1 MNSTYSVLDLGSNSF
16 HMIYARVE
24 ENGRITVLDKFK
36 QYVSLGAG
44 LKENGEIRKRHQQAA
59 FNCLKEAS
67 KVIHRQQPTCFVAV
81 ATNAFRCQKN
91 DSFKNLC
98 ERALG
103 HPIRVL
109 SSEEEGDYIYRGVV
123 QTTSLSGR
131 DHCILDIGGSST
143 EFILGS
149 SDRASCILS
158 WQLGSA
164 ILTERFF
171 DTPRLRATNWKA
183 AVDYA
188 DETITLAGKGRIHL
202 PGIQTMYGASGAIRA
217 ISATLIEL
225 GINNTGIINAEA
237 VEQLVQNLLN
247 IHIHSHFKH
256 LDRYRVQVFLGGLAI
271 LHALFELLDVRDLM
285 PAQGAIREGVLL
297 ELHQQAHPTAK
308 AA

>member
-1 MNSTYSVLDLGSNSF
+1 MSPTYSVLDLGSNSF
-16 HMIYARVE
+16 HMIYARVDE
-24 ENGRITVLDKFK
+24 DGSIAVLDKFK

-44 LKENGEIRKRHQQAA
+44 LKKNGDLRERYQHAA
-59 FNCLKEAS
+59 FNCLREAS
-67 KVIHRQQPTCFVAV
+67 KVIRRQKPTYFSAV
-81 ATNAFRCQKN
+81 ATNAFRCQR
-91 DSFKNLC
+91 DDRFKNSC

-123 QTTSLSGR
+123 QTTPLSGQ

-149 SDRASCILS
+149 GSHASCILS

-164 ILTERFF
+164 VLTERFF
-171 DTPRLRATNWKA
+171 DTRRLRPANWQA

-217 ISATLIEL
+217 ISNTMIEL
-225 GINNTGIINAEA
+225 GINDTGIINAEA
-237 VEQLVQNLLN
+237 VEGLVQSLLN
-247 IHIHSHFKH
+247 IRIGSHFKH

-271 LHALFELLDVRDLM
+271 LHALFELLDVRDLK
-285 PAQGAIREGVLL
+285 PARGAMREGVLL
-297 ELHQQAHPTAK
+297 ELHQQALTTAK

>member
-1 MNSTYSVLDLGSNSF
+1 MSPTYSVLDLGSNSF

-24 ENGRITVLDKFK
+24 EDGSIAVLDKFK

-44 LKENGEIRKRHQQAA
+44 LKRNGEIRERYQHAA
-59 FNCLKEAS
+59 VNCLREAS
-67 KVIHRQQPTCFVAV
+67 KVIRRQKPAYFSAV
-81 ATNAFRCQKN
+81 ATNAFRCQR
-91 DSFKNLC
+91 DDRFKNLC

-123 QTTSLSGR
+123 QTTPLSGQ

-149 SDRASCILS
+149 GDHASCILS

-164 ILTERFF
+164 VLTERFF
-171 DTPRLRATNWKA
+171 DTRRLRPANWQA

-202 PGIQTMYGASGAIRA
+202 PGIQTMHGASGAIRA
-217 ISATLIEL
+217 ISNTMVKL
-225 GINNTGIINAEA
+225 GINDTGIINAEA
-237 VEQLVQNLLN
+237 VEELVQRLLN
-247 IHIHSHFKH
+247 IRIGSHFRH
-256 LDRYRVQVFLGGLAI
+256 LDRYRVRVFLGGLAI
-271 LHALFELLDVRDLM
+271 LHALFELLDVRDLK
-285 PAQGAIREGVLL
+285 PARGAMREGVLL
-297 ELHQQAHPTAK
+297 ELHQQAISTAK

>member
-1 MNSTYSVLDLGSNSF
+1 MSPAYSVLDLGSNSF

-24 ENGRITVLDKFK
+24 EDGKITVLDKFK

-44 LKENGEIRKRHQQAA
+44 LKQNGEIRERYQHAA
-59 FNCLKEAS
+59 VNCLREAS
-67 KVIHRQQPTCFVAV
+67 KVIRRQQPDYFSAV
-81 ATNAFRCQKN
+81 ATNAFRCQK
-91 DSFKNLC
+91 DDYFKNLC

-109 SSEEEGDYIYRGVV
+109 SSEEEGDYIYRGAV
-123 QTTSLSGR
+123 QTTPLSGQ

-149 SDRASCILS
+149 GARASCILS

-171 DTPRLRATNWKA
+171 DTRTLRPANWQA

-188 DETITLAGKGRIHL
+188 DETMTLAGKGRIHL
-202 PGIQTMYGASGAIRA
+202 PGIETMYGASGAIRA
-217 ISATLIEL
+217 ISNTMIKL
-225 GINNTGIINAEA
+225 GVNDTGTIDAEA
-237 VEQLVQNLLN
+237 VEELVQSLLN
-247 IHIHSHFKH
+247 IRIGSRFKH

-271 LHALFELLDVRDLM
+271 LHAIFELLDVRDLK
-285 PAQGAIREGVLL
+285 PARGAIREGVLL
-297 ELHQQAHPTAK
+297 EMHQQALTTAK

>member
-1 MNSTYSVLDLGSNSF
+1 MNPTYSVLDLGSNSF

-24 ENGRITVLDKFK
+24 KNGKITILDKFK

-44 LKENGEIRKRHQQAA
+44 LKKNGEIKERYQHAA
-59 FNCLKEAS
+59 FNCLREAS
-67 KVIHRQQPTCFVAV
+67 KVIHRQRPTCFAAV
-81 ATNAFRCQKN
+81 ATNAFRCQK
-91 DSFKNLC
+91 DDRFQLQC

-123 QTTSLSGR
+123 QTTPLSGQ
-131 DHCILDIGGSST
+131 DHCVLDIGGSST

-149 SDRASCILS
+149 GDRASCILS

-171 DTPRLRATNWKA
+171 DTRRLRPANWQA

-188 DETITLAGKGRIHL
+188 DQTITLAGKGHIHL
-202 PGIQTMYGASGAIRA
+202 PGIQTMYGTSGAIRA
-217 ISATLIEL
+217 ISNTLTTL
-225 GINNTGIINAEA
+225 GINDTGIIDPEA
-237 VEQLVQNLLN
+237 VEELVQNLLN
-247 IHIHSHFKH
+247 IHIQSHFKH
-256 LDRYRVQVFLGGLAI
+256 LDRYRVRVFLGGLAI
-271 LHALFELLDVRDLM
+271 LHALFELLDVKDLR

-297 ELHQQAHPTAK
+297 ELHQQAINTAK

>member
-1 MNSTYSVLDLGSNSF
+1 MNPTYSILDLGSNSF

-24 ENGRITVLDKFK
+24 EDGNIVILDKFK

-44 LKENGEIRKRHQQAA
+44 LKENGDIRSRYQHAA

-67 KVIHRQQPTCFVAV
+67 KVIRRQQPAYFSAV

-91 DSFKNLC
+91 DQFRLQC
-98 ERALG
+98 EHALG

-123 QTTSLSGR
+123 QTTPLSGR

-149 SDRASCILS
+149 GTRASCILS

-164 ILTERFF
+164 VLTERFF
-171 DTPRLRATNWKA
+171 DTPRLRLANWQA

-188 DETITLAGKGRIHL
+188 DQTITLAGKGHIHL

-217 ISATLIEL
+217 ISNTLIKL
-225 GINNTGIINAEA
+225 GISKAGTINAEA
-237 VEQLVQNLLN
+237 VEELVQSLLDV
-247 IHIHSHFKH
+247 HICSHFKH
-256 LDRYRVQVFLGGLAI
+256 LDHYRVQVFLGGLAI
-271 LHALFELLDVRDLM
+271 LHALFELLDVKDLK
-285 PAQGAIREGVLL
+285 PARGALREGVLL
-297 ELHQQAHPTAK
+297 ELHQQTLTTAK